1 MYFQEFITIF
11 KIKKV
16 IRSFLYSSV
25 DSMGEANRQLP
36 KASSEKRPQ
45 IFTNRAVP
53 MEVLI
58 KLQIFTNK

>member
-1 MYFQEFITIF
+1 MYFQEFTTIF

-36 KASSEKRPQ
+36 KVPNEKRPPNFYQ
-45 IFTNRAVP
+45 
-53 MEVLI
+53 
-58 KLQIFTNK
+58 